1 MRSSS
6 YVPVSRIYLLSNT
19 NKSRG
24 VDKIPTHLLKE
35 TVDGSAVLVGMLF
48 NLSSKEPRGGIQPGL
63 SLQSVAEN
71 LGQGVI
77 PANVNF
83 KDNSLN

>member
-19 NKSRG
+19 NKSCG
-24 VDKIPTHLLKE
+24 VDKIPAHLLKE